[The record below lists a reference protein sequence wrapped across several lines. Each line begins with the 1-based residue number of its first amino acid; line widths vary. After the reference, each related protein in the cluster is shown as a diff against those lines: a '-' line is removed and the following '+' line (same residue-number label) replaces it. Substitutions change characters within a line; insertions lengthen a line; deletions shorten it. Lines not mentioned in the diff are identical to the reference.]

1 MASLPVEQINGPTT
15 SSEPEVD
22 DLPDGVVP
30 GETGNNVE
38 QPTDQDGDDDQTEE
52 ARSEYPANGLQA
64 VENVPVVLDSDSYPG
79 R

>member
-30 GETGNNVE
+30 GETGENVV
-38 QPTDQDGDDDQTEE
+38 QSTHPDGDDDQTEE
-52 ARSEYPANGLQA
+52 ARSEYTANDLQA
-64 VENVPVVLDSDSYPG
+64 MENIPLVSDSDCYPG